1 MDIGGLNPSLSV
13 IMVVELGSGV
23 RVGNKDKE
31 SPIIISFPVQPPGQE
46 TTPWTG
52 SLSPKALARWPPHS

>member
-1 MDIGGLNPSLSV
+1 
-13 IMVVELGSGV
+13 MVVEVGSGV
-23 RVGNKDKE
+23 RVYNKDKE

-52 SLSPKALARWPPHS
+52 SLTPKALARWPPHL